1 MPRQTP
7 QKTSTLHL
15 AKKFSQTARS
25 ETRGTPPVF
34 NSGQTSTPIT
44 SRLQALAVRAQCQ
57 PFLLSLVPK
66 AIRAYAELLDSD
78 NPRLKLVAATKV
90 LEASQMLS
98 SRGGDPVLDTAE
110 AADQRREE
118 QRFIVGGMMTEMML
132 KKSAIHG
139 WDLPEGLRW
148 LKPQLEMI
156 EKQIAERKE
165 ALSEPD
171 GLGFKDL
178 T

>member
-1 MPRQTP
+1 
-7 QKTSTLHL
+7 
-15 AKKFSQTARS
+15 
-25 ETRGTPPVF
+25 
-34 NSGQTSTPIT
+34 
-44 SRLQALAVRAQCQ
+44 
-57 PFLLSLVPK
+57 LVPK
-66 AIRAYAELLDSD
+66 AIRVYAELLDSD

-139 WDLPEGLRW
+139 WDR
-148 LKPQLEMI
+148 LKT
-156 EKQIAERKE
+156 
-165 ALSEPD
+165 S
-171 GLGFKDL
+171 GG
-178 T
+178 